1 MKLRYY
7 LRGLGIGMVVTALL
21 MGIALKGEQP
31 LSDAEIRLR
40 AMELGMVDSDSRTL
54 AGSQTSQ
61 GAGQEPSEPAAAPTR
76 EPTPSPTAT
85 PSPEPTQEPV
95 PVETPMPV
103 ETPSSGSGTSASK
116 PLPMVTL
123 KPQIETP
130 EPTDAASISTPEST
144 QEPVPQSPES
154 VTFVIQRGQS
164 SYGVAKALAE
174 AGLIE
179 DASAFDQYL
188 ESNGYSKRINSG
200 TYEIPVDST
209 AEEIAKII
217 TRSR

>member
-1 MKLRYY
+1 M
-7 LRGLGIGMVVTALL
+7 IVTALL
-21 MGIALKGEQP
+21 MGIALKKQS
-31 LSDAEIRLR
+31 LSDAEIRVR
-40 AMELGMVDSDSRTL
+40 AMELGMVDGDSRTL
-54 AGSQTSQ
+54 AGNQSSQ
-61 GAGQEPSEPAAAPTR
+61 GSGQEAPGDTAASSA
-76 EPTPSPTAT
+76 EPTAI
-85 PSPEPTQEPV
+85 PSPEPATV
-95 PVETPMPV
+95 PDVTPTPA
-103 ETPSSGSGTSASK
+103 ETPSSGSEPDALK

-123 KPQIETP
+123 KPQVETT
-130 EPTDAASISTPEST
+130 EPADTASASVTGSTR
-144 QEPVPQSPES
+144 EPASELSES

-209 AEEIAKII
+209 EEEIAKII

>member
-1 MKLRYY
+1 
-7 LRGLGIGMVVTALL
+7 MVVTALL

-31 LSDAEIRLR
+31 LSDAQIRLR

-54 AGSQTSQ
+54 AGGQTSQ
-61 GAGQEPSEPAAAPTR
+61 GGEQEPPVPTAAP

-85 PSPEPTQEPV
+85 PSPEPTQEPA
-95 PVETPMPV
+95 PVETPVPT
-103 ETPSSGSGTSASK
+103 ETPSAGSGTNAVK

-130 EPTDAASISTPEST
+130 EPTDAASAFMAEST
-144 QEPVPQSPES
+144 SEPVPETTKS

-179 DASAFDQYL
+179 DATAFDQYL

>member
-7 LRGLGIGMVVTALL
+7 LRGLGIGMIVTALL
-21 MGIALKGEQP
+21 MGIALKKQP
-31 LSDAEIRLR
+31 LSDAEVRVR
-40 AMELGMVDSDSRTL
+40 AMELGMVDGDSRTL
-54 AGSQTSQ
+54 AGNQASQDS
-61 GAGQEPSEPAAAPTR
+61 GQASPDPTAVSST
-76 EPTPSPTAT
+76 EPTAT
-85 PSPEPTQEPV
+85 PSPEPTTAPV
-95 PVETPMPV
+95 VTPIPV
-103 ETPSSGSGTSASK
+103 ETPSSGSEPDALK

-123 KPQIETP
+123 KPQVKTP
-130 EPTDAASISTPEST
+130 EPADTASASVPDSTRESAS
-144 QEPVPQSPES
+144 EQSDS

-200 TYEIPVDST
+200 TYEIPADST
-209 AEEIAKII
+209 EEDIAKII

>member
-7 LRGLGIGMVVTALL
+7 LRGLGIGMIVTALL
-21 MGIALKGEQP
+21 MGIALKKQP
-31 LSDAEIRLR
+31 LSDAEIRVR
-40 AMELGMVDSDSRTL
+40 AMELGMVDGDSRTL
-54 AGSQTSQ
+54 AGNQASQDS
-61 GAGQEPSEPAAAPTR
+61 GQASPDPTAVSST
-76 EPTPSPTAT
+76 EPTAT
-85 PSPEPTQEPV
+85 PSPEPTTV
-95 PVETPMPV
+95 PAVTPIPV
-103 ETPSSGSGTSASK
+103 ETPSSGSEPDALK

-123 KPQIETP
+123 KPQVETP
-130 EPTDAASISTPEST
+130 EPADAASVPDPARESAS
-144 QEPVPQSPES
+144 EQSDS

-174 AGLIE
+174 AGLLE

-200 TYEIPVDST
+200 TYEIPADST
-209 AEEIAKII
+209 EEDIAKII

>member
-1 MKLRYY
+1 M
-7 LRGLGIGMVVTALL
+7 IVTALL
-21 MGIALKGEQP
+21 MGIALKKQP
-31 LSDAEIRLR
+31 LSDAEIRVR
-40 AMELGMVDSDSRTL
+40 AMELGMVDGDSRTL
-54 AGSQTSQ
+54 AGNQTSQ
-61 GAGQEPSEPAAAPTR
+61 DSGQASPDPTAVSST
-76 EPTPSPTAT
+76 EPTAT
-85 PSPEPTQEPV
+85 PSPEPTTV
-95 PVETPMPV
+95 PVVTPIPV
-103 ETPSSGSGTSASK
+103 ETPSSGSEPDALK

-123 KPQIETP
+123 KPQVETS
-130 EPTDAASISTPEST
+130 EPADAASVPDPARESAS
-144 QEPVPQSPES
+144 EQSDS

-200 TYEIPVDST
+200 TYEIPADST
-209 AEEIAKII
+209 EEDIAKII

>member
-7 LRGLGIGMVVTALL
+7 LRGLGIGMIVTALL
-21 MGIALKGEQP
+21 MGIALKKQP
-31 LSDAEIRLR
+31 LSDAEIRVR
-40 AMELGMVDSDSRTL
+40 AMELGMVDGDSRTL
-54 AGSQTSQ
+54 AGNQTSQ
-61 GAGQEPSEPAAAPTR
+61 DSGQASPDPTAVSST
-76 EPTPSPTAT
+76 EPTAT
-85 PSPEPTQEPV
+85 PSPEPTTV
-95 PVETPMPV
+95 PAVTPIPV
-103 ETPSSGSGTSASK
+103 ETPSSGSEPDALK

-123 KPQIETP
+123 KPQVETP
-130 EPTDAASISTPEST
+130 EPADAASVPDPARESAS
-144 QEPVPQSPES
+144 EQSDS

-200 TYEIPVDST
+200 TYEIPADST
-209 AEEIAKII
+209 EEDIAKII

>member
-7 LRGLGIGMVVTALL
+7 LRGLGIGIIVTALL
-21 MGIALKGEQP
+21 MGIALKKQT
-31 LSDAEIRLR
+31 LSDAEIRVR
-40 AMELGMVDSDSRTL
+40 AMELGMVDGDSRTL
-54 AGSQTSQ
+54 GGDQTSQ
-61 GAGQEPSEPAAAPTR
+61 DPGQEASGSTAEPSAD
-76 EPTPSPTAT
+76 PTAA
-85 PSPEPTQEPV
+85 PSPEPATVPTVTPV
-95 PVETPMPV
+95 PV
-103 ETPSSGSGTSASK
+103 ETPSSGSQPDALK

-123 KPQIETP
+123 KPQAETP
-130 EPTDAASISTPEST
+130 GSADTASASDSMSEPSESM
-144 QEPVPQSPES
+144 
-154 VTFVIQRGQS
+154 TFVIQKGQS

-209 AEEIAKII
+209 EEEIAKII

>member
-1 MKLRYY
+1 M
-7 LRGLGIGMVVTALL
+7 IVTALL
-21 MGIALKGEQP
+21 MGIALKKQP
-31 LSDAEIRLR
+31 LSDAEIRVR
-40 AMELGMVDSDSRTL
+40 AMELGMVDGDSRTL
-54 AGSQTSQ
+54 AGNQASQDS
-61 GAGQEPSEPAAAPTR
+61 GQASPDPTAVSST
-76 EPTPSPTAT
+76 EPTAT
-85 PSPEPTQEPV
+85 PSPEPTTV
-95 PVETPMPV
+95 PAVTPIPV
-103 ETPSSGSGTSASK
+103 ETPSSGSEPDALK

-123 KPQIETP
+123 KPQVETP
-130 EPTDAASISTPEST
+130 EPADAASVPDPARESAS
-144 QEPVPQSPES
+144 EQSDS

-200 TYEIPVDST
+200 TYEIPADST
-209 AEEIAKII
+209 EEDIAKII

>member
-1 MKLRYY
+1 M
-7 LRGLGIGMVVTALL
+7 IVTALL
-21 MGIALKGEQP
+21 MGIALKKQP
-31 LSDAEIRLR
+31 LSDAEIRVR
-40 AMELGMVDSDSRTL
+40 AMELGMVDGDSRTL
-54 AGSQTSQ
+54 AGNQTSQ
-61 GAGQEPSEPAAAPTR
+61 DSGQASPDPTAVSST
-76 EPTPSPTAT
+76 EPTAT
-85 PSPEPTQEPV
+85 PSPEPTTV
-95 PVETPMPV
+95 PAVTPIPV
-103 ETPSSGSGTSASK
+103 ETPSSGSEPDALK

-123 KPQIETP
+123 KPQVETP
-130 EPTDAASISTPEST
+130 EPADAASVPDPARESAS
-144 QEPVPQSPES
+144 EQSDS

-200 TYEIPVDST
+200 TYEIPADST
-209 AEEIAKII
+209 EEDIAKII

>member
-1 MKLRYY
+1 
-7 LRGLGIGMVVTALL
+7 MVVTALL

-31 LSDAEIRLR
+31 LSDAQIRLR

-61 GAGQEPSEPAAAPTR
+61 GGEQEPPVSTAAPDR

-85 PSPEPTQEPV
+85 PSPEPTQEPA
-95 PVETPMPV
+95 PVETPIPT
-103 ETPSSGSGTSASK
+103 ETPSAGSGTNAVK

-130 EPTDAASISTPEST
+130 EPTDAASAFMAEPTS
-144 QEPVPQSPES
+144 EPVPETTNS

>member
-7 LRGLGIGMVVTALL
+7 LRGLGIGMIVTALL
-21 MGIALKGEQP
+21 MGIALKKQP
-31 LSDAEIRLR
+31 LSDAEIRVR
-40 AMELGMVDSDSRTL
+40 AMELGMVDGDSRTL
-54 AGSQTSQ
+54 AGNQASQDS
-61 GAGQEPSEPAAAPTR
+61 GQASPDPTAVSST
-76 EPTPSPTAT
+76 EPTAT
-85 PSPEPTQEPV
+85 PSPEPTTV
-95 PVETPMPV
+95 PAVTPIPV
-103 ETPSSGSGTSASK
+103 ETPSSGSEPDALK

-123 KPQIETP
+123 KPQVETP
-130 EPTDAASISTPEST
+130 EPADAASVPDPARESAS
-144 QEPVPQSPES
+144 EQSDS

-200 TYEIPVDST
+200 TYEIPADST
-209 AEEIAKII
+209 EEDIAKII

>member
-7 LRGLGIGMVVTALL
+7 LRGLGIGMIVTALL
-21 MGIALKGEQP
+21 MGIALKKQP
-31 LSDAEIRLR
+31 LSDAEIRVR
-40 AMELGMVDSDSRTL
+40 AMELGMVDGDSRTL
-54 AGSQTSQ
+54 AGNQTSQ
-61 GAGQEPSEPAAAPTR
+61 DSGQASPDPTAVSST
-76 EPTPSPTAT
+76 EPTAT
-85 PSPEPTQEPV
+85 PSPEPTTV
-95 PVETPMPV
+95 PAVTPIPV
-103 ETPSSGSGTSASK
+103 ETPSSGSEPDALK

-123 KPQIETP
+123 KPQVETS
-130 EPTDAASISTPEST
+130 EPADAASVPDPARESAS
-144 QEPVPQSPES
+144 EQSDS

-200 TYEIPVDST
+200 TYEIPADST
-209 AEEIAKII
+209 EEDIAKII

>member
-7 LRGLGIGMVVTALL
+7 LRGLGIGMIVTALL
-21 MGIALKGEQP
+21 MGIALKKQP
-31 LSDAEIRLR
+31 LSDAEIRVR
-40 AMELGMVDSDSRTL
+40 AMELGMVDGDSRTL
-54 AGSQTSQ
+54 AGNQTSQ
-61 GAGQEPSEPAAAPTR
+61 DSGQASPDPTAVSST
-76 EPTPSPTAT
+76 EPTAT
-85 PSPEPTQEPV
+85 PSPEPTTV
-95 PVETPMPV
+95 PVVTPIPV
-103 ETPSSGSGTSASK
+103 ETPSSGSEPDALK

-123 KPQIETP
+123 KPQVETS
-130 EPTDAASISTPEST
+130 EPADAASVPDPARESAS
-144 QEPVPQSPES
+144 EQSDS

-200 TYEIPVDST
+200 TYEIPADST
-209 AEEIAKII
+209 EEDIAKII

>member
-1 MKLRYY
+1 M
-7 LRGLGIGMVVTALL
+7 IVTALL
-21 MGIALKGEQP
+21 MGIALKKQP
-31 LSDAEIRLR
+31 LSDAEIRVR
-40 AMELGMVDSDSRTL
+40 AMELGMVDGDSRTL
-54 AGSQTSQ
+54 AGNQTSQ
-61 GAGQEPSEPAAAPTR
+61 DSGQASPDPTAVSST
-76 EPTPSPTAT
+76 EPTAT
-85 PSPEPTQEPV
+85 PSPEPTTV
-95 PVETPMPV
+95 PAVTPIPV
-103 ETPSSGSGTSASK
+103 ETPSSGSEPDALK

-123 KPQIETP
+123 KPQVETS
-130 EPTDAASISTPEST
+130 EPADAASVPDPARESAS
-144 QEPVPQSPES
+144 EQSDS

-200 TYEIPVDST
+200 TYEIPADST
-209 AEEIAKII
+209 EEDIAKII